1 MEHLD
6 IILEYLPETDDD
18 GNRRQVQ
25 RMAVN
30 GNLRVLFLF
39 EDKG

>member
-18 GNRRQVQ
+18 VIVAKSRECRDSE
-25 RMAVN
+25 R
-30 GNLRVLFLF
+30 
-39 EDKG
+39 